1 MGTRNLTMVIQDQQT
16 RIAQY
21 GQWDGFPDG
30 QGITILTFLQDTS
43 NIKKLKQII
52 PNIRFE
58 KEQDIKDKK
67 EFAKSLGSTN
77 GCLNYKQAA
86 LYDIQYPLENPNLGA
101 GVLNKL
107 LEYNISSEIIL
118 VNSESFAQESL
129 FCQWAYV
136 IDLDKNTLE
145 VYKGLNR
152 LEISKEERFYDLNDP
167 KNNYR
172 PIKMVQSFSIDKLP
186 DQEKFI
192 NECYVEQ
199 KKMEISHKDLDNQLE
214 R

>member
-30 QGITILTFLQDTS
+30 QGITIHTFLQNTS
-43 NIKKLKQII
+43 NIEKLKQII
-52 PNIRFE
+52 PKLRFE
-58 KEQDIKDKK
+58 KEQDIKEKK

-77 GCLNYKQAA
+77 GCLDYKQAA
-86 LYDIQYPLENPNLGA
+86 LYDKQYPLENPNLGA

-107 LEYNISSEIIL
+107 LEYDNPSEIVL
-118 VNSESFAQESL
+118 VNSESFARESL

-152 LEISKEERFYDLNDP
+152 LEVSKEERFYDLNDP

-186 DQEKFI
+186 DAEKFI
-192 NECYVEQ
+192 NECYLEQ
-199 KKMEISHKDLDNQLE
+199 KKMEVSHKDLDNELE

>member
-1 MGTRNLTMVIQDQQT
+1 MVKDDNT
-16 RIAQY
+16 
-21 GQWDGFPDG
+21 
-30 QGITILTFLQDTS
+30 
-43 NIKKLKQII
+43 IKKLKQII

-192 NECYVEQ
+192 NECYVEH

>member
-1 MGTRNLTMVIQDQQT
+1 MGTRNLTMVIQNQENK
-16 RIAQY
+16 IAQY

-30 QGITILTFLQDTS
+30 QGITILTFLQDKS
-43 NIKKLKQII
+43 NVEKLKQII

-58 KEQDIKDKK
+58 KEQDTKEKK
-67 EFAKSLGSTN
+67 EFAKSLGATN
-77 GCLNYKQAA
+77 GCLDYKQAA
-86 LYDIQYPLENPNLGA
+86 LYDKQYPLENPNLGA

-107 LEYNISSEIIL
+107 LEYNNETEIVLVDSE
-118 VNSESFAQESL
+118 NFARESL

-152 LEISKEERFYDLNDP
+152 LEVSKEERFYHLNDP

-186 DQEKFI
+186 DREKFI

-199 KKMEISHKDLDNQLE
+199 KKMEASHKDLDNELE

>member
-30 QGITILTFLQDTS
+30 QGITILAFLQDKS
-43 NIKKLKQII
+43 NIEKLKQII
-52 PNIRFE
+52 PKLHFE
-58 KEQDIKDKK
+58 TEQDIKDKK

-77 GCLNYKQAA
+77 GCLDYKQAA
-86 LYDIQYPLENPNLGA
+86 LYDMQYPLENPNLGA

-107 LEYNISSEIIL
+107 LEYNNLSEIVL
-118 VNSESFAQESL
+118 VNSEDFARESL

-152 LEISKEERFYDLNDP
+152 LEVSKEERFYNLNDP

-172 PIKMVQSFSIDKLP
+172 PIKLVQSFSIDKLP
-186 DQEKFI
+186 DAEKFI

-199 KKMEISHKDLDNQLE
+199 KKMEVSHKDLDNELE